1 MTRDEF
7 VEEITGFGDLISF
20 CYDNDYSELVD
31 YIYDRDATDEVIMDG
46 IQYDRLGCDTWS
58 ELRNRLDE
66 IPDCDWYDLEWGY
79 EEADFDCKKA
89 EVLAYLDHDGFWDEE
104 DEDEEDDDETSV
116 SDEEVEDDEQSLEV
130 DTSEMMSLIEA
141 IQ

>member
-7 VEEITGFGDLISF
+7 VEEITSFGDLIAF
-20 CYDNDYSELVD
+20 CHRYGYVDLID
-31 YIYDRDATDEVIMDG
+31 YIYDRDAMAETIMMD
-46 IQYDRLGCDTWS
+46 IQLDYLGCNTWT
-58 ELRNRLDE
+58 ELRDRLDE
-66 IPDCDWYDLEWGY
+66 IPDCDWYDIEWGY

-89 EVLAYLDHDGFWDEE
+89 EVLAYLDHDGFWD
-104 DEDEEDDDETSV
+104 DENDEEDDKTSV
-116 SDEEVEDDEQSLEV
+116 SDEAEDDDEQPLEV

>member
-7 VEEITGFGDLISF
+7 VEEITSFGDLITF
-20 CYDNDYSELVD
+20 CHRYRYVDLID
-31 YIYDRDATDEVIMDG
+31 YIYDRNAMAETIMAE
-46 IQYDRLGCDTWS
+46 IQLDYLGCNTWT
-58 ELRNRLDE
+58 ELRDRLDE
-66 IPDCDWYDLEWGY
+66 IPDCDWYDIEWGY

-104 DEDEEDDDETSV
+104 DETSV
-116 SDEEVEDDEQSLEV
+116 SDEAEDDDEQSLEV

-141 IQ
+141 VQ

>member
-20 CYDNDYSELVD
+20 CCDNGYSELVD
-31 YIYDRDATDEVIMDG
+31 YIYDRESTNDVVMDG
-46 IQYDRLGCDTWS
+46 IQLDYLGCNTWT
-58 ELRNRLDE
+58 ELRDRLDE
-66 IPDCDWYDLEWGY
+66 IPDCDWYDIEWGY

-104 DEDEEDDDETSV
+104 DETSVLDEEM
-116 SDEEVEDDEQSLEV
+116 EDDEQSLEV

>member
-7 VEEITGFGDLISF
+7 VEEITSFGDLITF
-20 CYDNDYSELVD
+20 CHRYRYVDLID
-31 YIYDRDATDEVIMDG
+31 YIYDRDAMAEAIMAE
-46 IQYDRLGCDTWS
+46 IQLDYLGCNTWT
-58 ELRNRLDE
+58 ELRDRLDE
-66 IPDCDWYDLEWGY
+66 IPDCDWYDIEWGY

-104 DEDEEDDDETSV
+104 DETSV

>member
-7 VEEITGFGDLISF
+7 VEEITSFGDLITF
-20 CYDNDYSELVD
+20 CHRYGYVDLID
-31 YIYDRDATDEVIMDG
+31 YIYDRDALDEAIMTD
-46 IQYDRLGCDTWS
+46 IQLDYLGCNTWT
-58 ELRNRLDE
+58 ELRDRLDE
-66 IPDCDWYDLEWGY
+66 IPDCDWYDVEWCY

-104 DEDEEDDDETSV
+104 DETSV
-116 SDEEVEDDEQSLEV
+116 SDEAEDDDEQPLEV